1 MAYTPNGVYQ
11 MGIMTFA
18 CFQEISKAS
27 VPMNMKWAI
36 NELKLFV
43 GLCHAHSREYR
54 HVISEREDLVLSLE
68 LEPEPDTKRRERLAQ
83 LAATTIA
90 AGDMVLGQ
98 LTLENLH
105 DDIIG
110 RIPIVEQI
118 ADQIW
123 PQWRARL
130 SKNTGQGFD
139 YDPFLHTANQVL
151 VLLDRKNELEEN
163 LGEQGPA
170 LSAPAMH
177 RDVWE
182 ASKSLWRNGHFGEA
196 VTAAA
201 RSVNAALQAKVNRRD
216 ISETKLIT
224 ECFSI
229 DPPKPNAPRL
239 RLMPDD
245 GSDTYRS
252 LHTGAIAFG
261 QGCFKAIRNVL
272 VHEYGTLAEPPEEE
286 ALHYLAAFSILARWI
301 DQATVER

>member
-1 MAYTPNGVYQ
+1 MAYTPNRYGPDGDLPPGNQ
-11 MGIMTFA
+11 QGGTA
-18 CFQEISKAS
+18 
-27 VPMNMKWAI
+27 MNTKWAI

-43 GLCHAHSREYR
+43 DLCHQHGRSYKREISSRD
-54 HVISEREDLVLSLE
+54 DLILSFE
-68 LEPEPDTKRRERLAQ
+68 EPETKRQERLAQ
-83 LAATTIA
+83 LAAATIA
-90 AGDMVLGQ
+90 AGDMVLGDPR
-98 LTLENLH
+98 LEDLH
-105 DDIIG
+105 DEIIG

-123 PQWRARL
+123 PQWRVRL
-130 SKNTGQGFD
+130 PKSTGEGFD
-139 YDPFLHTANQVL
+139 YEPLLNTANQVL
-151 VLLDRKNELEEN
+151 VRLDRKKELEEN

-177 RDVWE
+177 IDVWE

-216 ISETKLIT
+216 ISETRLIA
-224 ECFSI
+224 ECFSL

-245 GSDTYRS
+245 GSDTYKS
-252 LHTGAIAFG
+252 LQTGAIAFG

-301 DQATVER
+301 DQAAVER

>member
-1 MAYTPNGVYQ
+1 M
-11 MGIMTFA
+11 
-18 CFQEISKAS
+18 
-27 VPMNMKWAI
+27 PMNTAWAI

-43 GLCHAHSREYR
+43 HLCHEHRSGYKEA
-54 HVISEREDLVLSLE
+54 ISWHDSPLLSLGS
-68 LEPEPDTKRRERLAQ
+68 EPEPDTKRQERLAQ
-83 LAATTIA
+83 LAAATIA
-90 AGDMVLGQ
+90 AGDMVLGDPR
-98 LTLENLH
+98 LVDLH
-105 DDIIG
+105 DDIVG

-118 ADQIW
+118 ADKIW
-123 PQWRARL
+123 PLWRARL
-130 SKNTGQGFD
+130 PKNAGEGFD
-139 YDPFLHTANQVL
+139 YEPFLNTANQVL
-151 VLLDRKNELEEN
+151 VRLDRKKELEEN

-177 RDVWE
+177 IDVWE

-216 ISETKLIT
+216 ISETRLIA
-224 ECFSI
+224 ECFSL

-245 GSDTYRS
+245 GSDTYKS
-252 LHTGAIAFG
+252 LQTGAIAFG